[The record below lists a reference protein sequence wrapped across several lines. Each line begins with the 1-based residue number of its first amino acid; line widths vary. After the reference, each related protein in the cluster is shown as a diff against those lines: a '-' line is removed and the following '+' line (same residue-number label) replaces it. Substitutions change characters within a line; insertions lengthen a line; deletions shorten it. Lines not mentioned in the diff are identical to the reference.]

1 MSQETW
7 EILCGMKTD
16 DVELQ
21 LALQCAPLITG
32 LKISNL
38 LTISSDGFC
47 LVEKIISGSFIS
59 MYPLKVRKTEENE
72 MDKIYVVF
80 WTQGGNT
87 QAMAE
92 AIGEGI
98 REAGKEAEV
107 VFVTGADIEALKA
120 APKFA
125 LGCPAMGA
133 EVLEEAEMEPFVCDV
148 EGFASGKKIALFGS
162 YGWGD
167 GEWMRDWTT
176 RMEAAGATV
185 LNGEGL
191 ICHETPDEDGL
202 NACRELGRQLADA

>member
-1 MSQETW
+1 
-7 EILCGMKTD
+7 
-16 DVELQ
+16 
-21 LALQCAPLITG
+21 
-32 LKISNL
+32 
-38 LTISSDGFC
+38 
-47 LVEKIISGSFIS
+47 
-59 MYPLKVRKTEENE
+59 

-107 VFVTGADIEALKA
+107 VFVTGANLDELKA

-133 EVLEEAEMEPFVCDV
+133 EVLEESEMEPFVCDV
-148 EGFASGKKIALFGS
+148 EGFASGKMFDGCKDALKDKKIALFGS

-191 ICHETPDEDGL
+191 ICHETPDGDGL
-202 NACRELGRQLADA
+202 SECRELGKQLANA